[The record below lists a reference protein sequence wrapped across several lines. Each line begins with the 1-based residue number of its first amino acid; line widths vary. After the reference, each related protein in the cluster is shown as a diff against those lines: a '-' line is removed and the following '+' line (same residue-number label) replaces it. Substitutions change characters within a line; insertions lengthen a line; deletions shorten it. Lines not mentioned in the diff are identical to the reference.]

1 MYHPYLR
8 GKQYELILLREN
20 AKLIKDASMVP
31 VIEPVKKNLTALNKA
46 IDELIKQN
54 VSFVLII
61 NPSKGDFKNNPLL
74 IEEEIINSTLADYD
88 NFCIGYIVDAES
100 SLIDVKDF
108 LKRFTNKEIAFL
120 HNGYPKAK
128 ELAEITTQFDNVKK
142 HIFLDEQI
150 LYRRAFKKEGI
161 ERVLIRD
168 GFIKQI
174 RGKDYPDNEAF
185 SELHLTYS
193 EMELQGFGDFLI
205 AGNGYSES
213 GGPAYT
219 VAIHLTY
226 LDEDELMNI
235 YHFKSDRNDT
245 PTDPAGKFV
254 EALNKLIVEVEKKGS
269 PVYQGEAYRQYKK
282 FYNEGHYP
290 GLGFVK
296 KLSMQHH
303 IEVLS
308 DYFSRL

>member
-20 AKLIKDASMVP
+20 AQLIKDASMVP
-31 VIEPVKKNLTALNKA
+31 IIEPVKKNLTALNKA
-46 IDELIKQN
+46 IDELKKKN

-61 NPSKGDFKNNPLL
+61 NPSKGDFKNNPLQ
-74 IEEEIINSTLADYD
+74 IEEFINSTLVDYN
-88 NFCIGYIVDAES
+88 NFYIGYIVDAES
-100 SLIDVKDF
+100 SLIDVEDF
-108 LKRFTNKEIAFL
+108 LNRFTNKAISFL

-128 ELAEITTQFDNVKK
+128 ELAETINQFDNVKK

-205 AGNGYSES
+205 AGNEYSES

-226 LDEDELMNI
+226 LDEDDLMNI

-254 EALNKLIVEVEKKGS
+254 EALNKLIHKVEEDTDI
-269 PVYQGEAYRQYKK
+269 YQGEAYRQYKK
-282 FYNEGHYP
+282 FYYEEHYP

-303 IEVLS
+303 IEVLA
-308 DYFSRL
+308 DYFNRQ

>member
-20 AKLIKDASMVP
+20 AKLLKDSSMVP
-31 VIEPVKKNLTALNKA
+31 IIEPVKKNLTALLKA
-46 IDELIKQN
+46 IDELKKQN
-54 VSFVLII
+54 VSFVLTI
-61 NPSKGDFKNNPLL
+61 NPSKGDFKNNPLQ
-74 IEEEIINSTLADYD
+74 IEELINSTLSDYD

-100 SLIDVKDF
+100 SLIDVEDF
-108 LKRFTNKEIAFL
+108 LNRFTDKAIAFL

-128 ELAEITTQFDNVKK
+128 ELSDITNQFDNVKK

-150 LYRRAFKKEGI
+150 LYRRAFKKAGV

-168 GFIKQI
+168 GFIRQV

-193 EMELQGFGDFLI
+193 EMDLQGFGDFLI
-205 AGNGYSES
+205 AGNEYSET

-226 LDEDELMNI
+226 LDEDDLMNI
-235 YHFKSDRNDT
+235 YHFKSDRTDT
-245 PTDPAGKFV
+245 PTDPAGKFS
-254 EALNKLIVEVEKKGS
+254 EALHKLIQKADEDERI
-269 PVYQGEAYRQYKK
+269 YQGKAYEKYKK
-282 FYNEGHYP
+282 FYDEGHYP

-303 IEVLS
+303 IETLAN
-308 DYFSRL
+308 FFE